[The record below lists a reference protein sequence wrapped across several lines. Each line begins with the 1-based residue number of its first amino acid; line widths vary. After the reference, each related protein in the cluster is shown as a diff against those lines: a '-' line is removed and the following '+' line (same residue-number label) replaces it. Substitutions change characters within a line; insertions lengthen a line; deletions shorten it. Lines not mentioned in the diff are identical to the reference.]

1 MTAEKQKNKD
11 GKTIK
16 KRKEKYRRESGQ
28 GRKTER
34 GDRRAEKVVIE
45 REREREG

>member
-16 KRKEKYRRESGQ
+16 KNRRESGQ

-45 REREREG
+45 REREG